1 MIEYFKDFRKALDK
15 VSNDYQ
21 KHLDDKKMFNDYEKV
36 LNEFNPKFWQSK
48 YDLAIEEKVSETAQ
62 QQNKLANK
70 MKFKKSSG
78 KQLQINLD
86 FNKIYKFATN
96 KGGVSDTKRIEKYH
110 KRMVKRFEGL
120 KDEFEKIDG

>member
-1 MIEYFKDFRKALDK
+1 MIKYFKDFRKALDK

-48 YDLAIEEKVSETAQ
+48 YDLAIEEKVSETAN

-70 MKFKKSSG
+70 MKFKKGSG

-86 FNKIYKFATN
+86 FNKIYKFATT
-96 KGGVSDTKRIEKYH
+96 KGGMSDSKRIEKYH
-110 KRMVKRFEGL
+110 KRMVKRFEEL

>member
-21 KHLDDKKMFNDYEKV
+21 KHLDDKKMFSDYEKV

-70 MKFKKSSG
+70 MKFKKGSN

-86 FNKIYKFATN
+86 FNKIYKFATK